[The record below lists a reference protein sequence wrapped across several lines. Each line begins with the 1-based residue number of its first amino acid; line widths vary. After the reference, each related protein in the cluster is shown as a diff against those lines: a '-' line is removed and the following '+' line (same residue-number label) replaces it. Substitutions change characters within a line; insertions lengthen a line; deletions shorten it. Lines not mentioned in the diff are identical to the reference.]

1 MSRLRVILQRAET
14 QLKLGLCILGCGS
27 FAHTFSESLAHVRD
41 EIDLYYASREL
52 SRAESYS
59 AEFNGAGA
67 FDSYE
72 EAVSDSR
79 VDAVY
84 ICTPHDLHL
93 EHSSLAAAAKKH
105 ILLEKP
111 IARTVEEACEI
122 IGVAKEAGVTLMI
135 AENYRFLTAVQEAKQ
150 IIDSGVLGTIRL
162 IQIQEEYP
170 FEPSSWRNENGR
182 NGGGVFID
190 GGIHKVSVL
199 AYLSGRPTQVF
210 AVTVPPGIPGL
221 EAEDGMVVTTRSANG
236 TVGIINHTWSIAK
249 PTDRPWV
256 RVSGTLANLN
266 FELDRAW
273 LTIDDGQKQE
283 TRQLDDKIR
292 GISHMVQEFIQ
303 SIFENRQPSMT
314 GEEGLEDLAMVLKAY
329 ESTQTGLPVGLD

>member
-1 MSRLRVILQRAET
+1 M
-14 QLKLGLCILGCGS
+14 KLGLCVLGCGS
-27 FAHTFSESLAHVRD
+27 FAHTFSESLADARD
-41 EIDLYYASREL
+41 GIDLYFASRDL
-52 SRAESYS
+52 GRAEAYS

-67 FDSYE
+67 FGSYE

-93 EHSSLAAAAKKH
+93 EHAKLAAAAKKH

-111 IARTVEEACEI
+111 IARTVEEARQVI
-122 IGVAKEAGVTLMI
+122 SSTHEAGVTLMI

-150 IIDSGVLGTIRL
+150 IIESGVLGTIRL

-170 FEPSSWRNENGR
+170 FEPGSWRNENGR

-199 AYLSGRPTQVF
+199 AYLSGRPAQVF

-221 EAEDGMVVTTRSANG
+221 DAEDGMVVTTRSASG
-236 TVGIINHTWSIAK
+236 TVGVINHTWSVSK
-249 PTDRPWV
+249 PTARPWV

-266 FELDRAW
+266 FELGRAW
-273 LTIDDGQKQE
+273 LTIDDGQNQE

-292 GISHMVQEFIQ
+292 GIAPMVREFTQ
-303 SIFENRQPSMT
+303 SIIENREPSMT
-314 GEEGLEDLAMVLKAY
+314 GEEGLEDLELVLKAY
-329 ESTQTGLPVGLD
+329 ESAETGLPISLVSFHE

>member
-1 MSRLRVILQRAET
+1 MAET

-27 FAHTFSESLAHVRD
+27 FAHTFSESLSDVRD
-41 EIDLYYASREL
+41 GIDLYFASREL

-59 AEFNGAGA
+59 EEFNGAGA
-67 FDSYE
+67 FGSYN
-72 EAVSDSR
+72 EAVSDSC

-93 EHSSLAAAAKKH
+93 EHVRLAATAKKH

-111 IARTVEEACEI
+111 IAHTLEDALEI
-122 IGVAKEAGVTLMI
+122 IRVTKEEGVTLMI
-135 AENYRFLTAVQEAKQ
+135 AENYRFLTAVQEAKRA
-150 IIDSGVLGTIRL
+150 IESGDLGTIRL

-170 FEPSSWRNENGR
+170 FGLGSWRNDNAR

-190 GGIHKVSVL
+190 GGIHKVSIL

-210 AVTVPPGIPGL
+210 AMIVPPGIPGL
-221 EAEDGMVVTTRSANG
+221 DGEDGIVVTTRSASG
-236 TVGIINHTWSIAK
+236 TVGIINHTWSVAK
-249 PTDRPWV
+249 PTERPWV
-256 RVSGTLANLN
+256 RVSGTLASLN
-266 FELDRAW
+266 FELGRAW
-273 LTIDDGQKQE
+273 LTIEGGQSQE

-292 GISHMVQEFIQ
+292 GIDPMVKDFIG
-303 SIFENRQPSMT
+303 SIIENKEPSMT

-329 ESTQTGLPVGLD
+329 ESTQTGLPVDLY